1 MKLSKNGPKL
11 GLSCVRIKIL
21 YIQCR
26 HPSQVWLY
34 FGIHCLLLFLFLP
47 KFHCRVWKRGWS
59 LSLSSSKSF
68 TPWNSHSYMF
78 WRQSNVTHYDFNM
91 RGNFATN
98 SKSLTLKV
106 PETVVKKKS
115 YFVELFT
122 NLTQHFLHC
131 RFFCTGCFFTGTP
144 LKS

>member
-1 MKLSKNGPKL
+1 MQLSKNGPKL

-78 WRQSNVTHYDFNM
+78 WRQSNVTHHDFNM

-106 PETVVKKKS
+106 PETVVKKRVILWNFS
-115 YFVELFT
+115 QIWRNISCIAEFFVQGVFSLV
-122 NLTQHFLHC
+122 
-131 RFFCTGCFFTGTP
+131 P
-144 LKS
+144 P